1 MKTALTI
8 AGSDSGGGAGIQADL
23 KTFSALGIYGT
34 SVITA
39 VTAQNTL
46 GVTAVQDIM
55 PEIVQKQLEAVLSD
69 IGADAIK
76 IGMVS
81 NSECITVISDSLKLF
96 KGRNIVVDPVLLST
110 TGFSLI
116 KDGALGVLLEKLVPL
131 ASVLTPNLPEA
142 EMMTGMSIKNIDE
155 MRGAAVKLFKMGAKA
170 VLVKGGHLEGPATD
184 ILYDG
189 DVYIQLEAE
198 RIDTTNTHGTG
209 CTLSSAVA
217 AYLAK
222 GLSIAD
228 AVGKAKDYVT
238 MALKHAYKVGH
249 GSGPTHHFYAIWPN

>member
-8 AGSDSGGGAGIQADL
+8 AGSDSGGGAGIQADI

-46 GVTAVQDIM
+46 GVTAVQDIT
-55 PEIVQKQLEAVLSD
+55 PDIVQKQLDAVLSD

-81 NSECITVISDSLKLF
+81 NSACIYVIADALKWY
-96 KGRNIVVDPVLLST
+96 KCSNIVVDPVLLST

-116 KDGALGVLLEKLVPL
+116 KDGALAVLLEKLVPL

-142 EMMTGMSIKNIDE
+142 EKMTGMSINSIDE
-155 MRGAAVKLFKMGAKA
+155 MKRASEKLFKMGARA

-184 ILYDG
+184 IYYDG
-189 DVYIQLEAE
+189 GGYLLLEAE

-222 GLSIAD
+222 GLDSAD
-228 AVGKAKDYVT
+228 AVRRAKEYVT
-238 MALKHAYKVGH
+238 MALKYAYKVGH
-249 GSGPTHHFYAIWPN
+249 GNGPTHHFYAIWPR